1 MGFADLPDFPQGG
14 AARAEN
20 GNQGIPPE
28 AFQQGLA
35 DAGYD
40 VLTTRKPEDI
50 PGVRAVL
57 DAEVDTLSRAMG
69 HPGLPPQEPQAPAHP
84 QQTGMPPQAPVQNET
99 DTAPQYGADLS
110 KRPLED
116 RIRGIM
122 SKYGGNFEK
131 LAEAHVHADAARSRA
146 SQEAAGYRGE
156 IAALREQANRIE
168 AMLSNR
174 TPAAPQYRRPDE
186 TGAPAPNG
194 GEAQITGEEFL
205 SNPSRFINQ
214 VVDRVTERT
223 ERVVQNHLLAYSDAQ
238 RRVME
243 ENRLRD
249 LRQQN
254 QAEIEKLAPIM
265 DDIYQRDRDIYDS
278 LPQARSFTMILDRAR
293 ERQAAIDATN
303 YHREITEAF
312 GGNGTPVETAA
323 PGTSGALPS
332 GGTGN
337 GRRPATNRGI
347 TDYSNTPAMNR
358 LWRSRSDSREEM
370 RAITDILKERGF
382 GEDLPIY

>member
-35 DAGYD
+35 DSGYD

-50 PGVRAVL
+50 PEVRAVL

-69 HPGLPPQEPQAPAHP
+69 HPSPPSASPQAPALP
-84 QQTGMPPQAPVQNET
+84 QQTGMPPAPVPQRT
-99 DTAPQYGADLS
+99 DTAPADYGADLS
-110 KRPLED
+110 KRPLEE
-116 RIRGIM
+116 RIQGVM

-131 LAEAHVHADAARSRA
+131 LAAAHVHADAQRGRA
-146 SQEAAGYRGE
+146 LQEAAGYRGE

-168 AMLSNR
+168 AMLSR
-174 TPAAPQYRRPDE
+174 GIPATPTYTAAGGPTATPA
-186 TGAPAPNG
+186 G
-194 GEAQITGEEFL
+194 GESRITGEEFL
-205 SNPSRFINQ
+205 SNPGVFIDR
-214 VVDRVTERT
+214 VVDRVTAKT
-223 ERVVQNHLLAYSDAQ
+223 EKVVQDHLLAYSDAQ

-243 ENRLRD
+243 DNRLRE

-254 QAEIEKLAPIM
+254 QAEIERLAPIM
-265 DDIYQRDRDIYDS
+265 DELYARDRDIYDS
-278 LPQARSFTMILDRAR
+278 LPQTRSFGLILERAR

-303 YHREITEAF
+303 YHREIQEAF
-312 GGNGTPVETAA
+312 GGNGTPAPNAA